1 MEIQVKFLIQHNLM
15 NEQQLTLV
23 NQAVKN
29 YPHEFV
35 GVIPFTREIT
45 SDNPI
50 EGIDYIPYGSTLFTT
65 LAFQRGWRGLH
76 FDPDVMTYTNAMKH
90 RRDMLNGENV
100 FTAEDACS
108 FLTNSDEY
116 YFMRPDADLKHFS
129 GYVDHASELLEH
141 LKSMIDSYKRGEQ
154 GSYGLNPETKIILA
168 TPKTIQAEWRWF
180 IVGGK
185 IISGSLYRAHGQL
198 RKLREVDPDV
208 IMEAQ
213 AIADE
218 WLPYDC
224 VVMDTALVNN
234 RVKVIEF
241 NCINSS
247 GFYENDV
254 SAVFKALWEYHE
266 SKT

>member
-1 MEIQVKFLIQHNLM
+1 MQFLIQHNLVDPH
-15 NEQQLTLV
+15 QLKLV
-23 NQAVKN
+23 KQAVKN

-35 GVIPFTREIT
+35 GVIPFEREIT
-45 SDNPI
+45 SDLPVKGT
-50 EGIDYIPYGSTLFTT
+50 EYIPYGSTLFVSIGH
-65 LAFQRGWRGLH
+65 QRGWRGLH
-76 FDPDVMTYTNAMKH
+76 FDKNVMTYSNAMKNSK
-90 RRDMLNGENV
+90 DMLNGENV
-100 FTAEDACS
+100 FTAKEACS
-108 FLTNSDEY
+108 FLSGNNEHW
-116 YFMRPDADLKHFS
+116 FMRPDADLKHFS
-129 GYVDHASELLEH
+129 GYVDHAPVLLDH
-141 LKSMIDSYKRGEQ
+141 LKSMIDSYERGEW
-154 GSYGLNPETKIILA
+154 GTYGLNPKTKIILA

-213 AIADE
+213 AMADE

-247 GFYENDV
+247 GFYDNDI
-254 SAVFKALWEYHE
+254 SAVFKALWEYHA
-266 SKT
+266 

>member
-1 MEIQVKFLIQHNLM
+1 
-15 NEQQLTLV
+15 
-23 NQAVKN
+23 
-29 YPHEFV
+29 
-35 GVIPFTREIT
+35 
-45 SDNPI
+45 
-50 EGIDYIPYGSTLFTT
+50 
-65 LAFQRGWRGLH
+65 
-76 FDPDVMTYTNAMKH
+76 MTYTNAMKH

-100 FTAEDACS
+100 LTAEDACS
-108 FLTNSDEY
+108 FLSESNEHW
-116 YFMRPDADLKHFS
+116 FMRPDADLKHFS
-129 GYVDHASELLEH
+129 GYVDHSPVLLEH

-198 RKLREVDPDV
+198 RKLHEVEPDV
-208 IMEAQ
+208 LMEAQ